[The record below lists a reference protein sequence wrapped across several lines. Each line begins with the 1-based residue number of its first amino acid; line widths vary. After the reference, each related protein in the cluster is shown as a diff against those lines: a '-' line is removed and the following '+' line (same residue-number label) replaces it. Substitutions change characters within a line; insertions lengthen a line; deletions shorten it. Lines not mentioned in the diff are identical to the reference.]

1 MNDQNPHS
9 LPKMEASFASGARI
23 CANTPTG
30 AILGSSLSALLN
42 AEGAYIKKVTK
53 RNVIASEGS
62 LQEGLIAVLG
72 GLVKLSTSLR
82 DGRTQIMGLRFP
94 GEFITLRM
102 PAEPW
107 FANVE
112 AVEDTTL
119 LILASAKVDKLRF
132 GNPQFNMDLS
142 LHVNQEIAVTQAHL
156 VTLGR
161 RSPIERLAS
170 LLIEFNNR
178 GMGSSDRSGEVRIPI
193 SRDEIG
199 DYIGLESETVSRQF
213 TRLKSD
219 GYISLISPSR
229 VVVRDWGALVQL
241 SNGESSIAAE

>member
-1 MNDQNPHS
+1 MNDQNPHK
-9 LPKMEASFASGARI
+9 LPK
-23 CANTPTG
+23 TG
-30 AILGSSLSALLN
+30 ATVATGDGFCADASTGAVLKDALGALLW
-42 AEGAYIKKVTK
+42 AEGAYIKKVSK
-53 RNVIASEGS
+53 RNVIANEGFT
-62 LQEGLIAVLG
+62 QEGLIAVLD

-82 DGRTQIMGLRFP
+82 DGRTQILGLRFP

-102 PAEPW
+102 PVERW
-107 FANVE
+107 FASVE

-119 LILASAKVDKLRF
+119 LILASARADKLRLE
-132 GNPQFNMDLS
+132 NPQFNMDLNM
-142 LHVNQEIAVTQAHL
+142 HVNREIAITQGHL

-170 LLIEFNNR
+170 LLIEFNDR
-178 GMGSSDRSGEVRIPI
+178 GMGSGDASGEVRIPI

-219 GYISLISPSR
+219 GFISLISPSR
-229 VVVRDWGALVQL
+229 VVVRDWAALVQL
-241 SNGESSIAAE
+241 SNGESSVAAE